1 MDKISKNIVLLPY
14 KDNRGERMNDAKIE
28 VRNVTKV
35 FGKSPMQGVKMLN
48 EGLSKKQILEKT
60 GMTVG
65 VNKASFEVRSGEIF
79 VIMGLSGSG
88 KSTLVRMFNRLIDPT
103 DGQVL
108 IDGQDIVKMKPNELR
123 EVRRSKIS
131 MVFQRFALFPH
142 RTVLSNTEYGLEV
155 KGEEQKK
162 QREKAL
168 VALKLVGLEGYE
180 NSYPS
185 ELSGGMQQRVGLAR
199 ALAND
204 PDVLLMDEAFSALDP
219 LIRKDMQ
226 NELLEL
232 QEKMEKTIIFI
243 THDLDEAL
251 RIGDR
256 IALMKDGSIVQVG
269 TPEEILM
276 NPANDYVE
284 RFVEDVDLS
293 KVLTAAHVMK
303 RPEKILADRGL
314 RVALQIMKDA
324 GISSLYVVD
333 KKQKLVGA
341 ITAQDAAD
349 ALKNNQSKIEDIM
362 IRDLQT
368 VSPDTLLSDMFEQ
381 VATASLPVAVIDEE
395 ERLKGIIVRGAV
407 LAALAGDD
415 IQLNGN
421 EVK

>member
-1 MDKISKNIVLLPY
+1 MSQ
-14 KDNRGERMNDAKIE
+14 AKIE

-35 FGKSPMQGVKMLN
+35 FGKSPQQGIKMLN
-48 EGLSKKQILEKT
+48 EGLTKKQILEKS

-65 VNKASFEVRSGEIF
+65 VNKANFEIKAGEIF

-108 IDGQDIVKMKPNELR
+108 IDGQDIVKMKPEQLR
-123 EVRRSKIS
+123 EIRRTKLS

-142 RTVLSNTEYGLEV
+142 RTVLSNTEYGLEI
-155 KGEEQKK
+155 KGADKLERKQKAM
-162 QREKAL
+162 EAL
-168 VALKLVGLEGYE
+168 ELVGLKGYE

-199 ALAND
+199 ALANN
-204 PDVLLMDEAFSALDP
+204 PDILLMDEAFSALDP

-251 RIGDR
+251 RLGDR

-269 TPEEILM
+269 TPEEILT

-293 KVLTAAHVMK
+293 KVLTASHVMK
-303 RPEKILADRGL
+303 RPEKILLDRGP
-314 RVALQIMKDA
+314 RVALQIMKDV
-324 GISSLYVVD
+324 GISSVYIVD
-333 KKQKLVGA
+333 KKQKLLGA
-341 ITAQDAAD
+341 VTAQDAAD
-349 ALKNNQSKIEDIM
+349 AVKNSKTLEEVMTHDVETIA
-362 IRDLQT
+362 
-368 VSPDTLLSDMFEQ
+368 PDTLIADMFER
-381 VATASLPVAVIDEE
+381 VANATLPLAVIDENH
-395 ERLKGIIVRGAV
+395 RLLGIIVRGAV
-407 LAALAGDD
+407 LAALAGDE

-421 EVK
+421 GVN

>member
-1 MDKISKNIVLLPY
+1 MS
-14 KDNRGERMNDAKIE
+14 DAKIE
-28 VRNVTKV
+28 VRNVTKI
-35 FGKSPMQGVKMLN
+35 FGKSPQQGLKMLN
-48 EGLSKKQILEKT
+48 EGMTKKEILEKT

-65 VNKASFEVRSGEIF
+65 VNKANFTINAGEIF

-108 IDGQDIVKMKPNELR
+108 LDGQDIVQMKPNELR
-123 EVRRSKIS
+123 EVRRSKIG

-142 RTVLSNTEYGLEV
+142 RTVLSNTEYGLEI
-155 KGEEQKK
+155 KGADKK
-162 QREKAL
+162 IQREKAME
-168 VALKLVGLEGYE
+168 ALKLVGLEGYE

-204 PDVLLMDEAFSALDP
+204 PDILLMDEAFSALDP

-226 NELLEL
+226 NELVEL
-232 QEKMEKTIIFI
+232 QAKMEKTIIFI

-256 IALMKDGSIVQVG
+256 IALMRDGSIVQVG
-269 TPEEILM
+269 TAEEILT

-293 KVLTAAHVMK
+293 KVLTAAHIMK
-303 RPEKILADRGL
+303 RPEKILADRGP

-324 GISSLYVVD
+324 GISSLYIVD
-333 KKQKLVGA
+333 KKQELLGA
-341 ITAQDAAD
+341 VTAQDAANAVKD
-349 ALKNNQSKIEDIM
+349 GKKIEEII

-368 VSPDTLLSDMFEQ
+368 VTPDTLIADMLEV
-381 VATASLPVAVIDEE
+381 VANASLPVAVVDENN
-395 ERLKGIIVRGAV
+395 RLKGIIVRGAV
-407 LAALAGDD
+407 LAALSGDD
-415 IQLNGN
+415 IQINGN
-421 EVK
+421 EVE